1 MKIFYLLALAL
12 FHCFAY
18 TQEIVWFTDDQADLH
33 DLLRDNPVSIS
44 TDTNNLVLKVL
55 PQYQINFQYAPI
67 PRITNQLI
75 NLENACVGNRIKTE
89 ERVKDNLFSLPLNFY
104 PSYRLYYLKNNISLP
119 PELFNDKN
127 QLISLAH
134 LFEILPNTVLA
145 VEKGR
150 SFGPTL
156 DEIIPNLPE
165 NNVFVRP
172 GNDGYSAISK
182 LLFIGR
188 VDFIIGF
195 PTEMKE
201 RIKKATIEQEIQSV
215 EIANI
220 DNYIV
225 GHIACSKS
233 PIGEKFIHDVD
244 NILKRAYQS
253 DEYIN
258 AHLRYLDKV
267 DHQAF
272 RDYFDVFKKQLFLT
286 R

>member
-1 MKIFYLLALAL
+1 MRRYFLIALSLLYCSA
-12 FHCFAY
+12 FA
-18 TQEIVWFTDDQADLH
+18 QEIVWFTDDKADLH
-33 DLLRDNPVSIS
+33 DLLHDKPISIG
-44 TDTNNLVLKVL
+44 TDTINLVHKNLS
-55 PQYQINFQYAPI
+55 QYQISFQYAPI

-75 NLENACVGNRIKTE
+75 NIDNACVGNRIKTE

-104 PSYRLYYLKNNISLP
+104 PSYRLYYLKSNISLP
-119 PELFNDKN
+119 PELFNDKK
-127 QLISLAH
+127 QLLSLPH
-134 LFEILPNTVLA
+134 LFDALPNTVLA

-156 DEIIPNLPE
+156 DKIIPNLPE

-182 LLFIGR
+182 LMFIGR
-188 VDFIIGF
+188 VDFIIAF

-201 RIKKATIEQEIQSV
+201 RIKNAGIEQEIQSV

-220 DNYIV
+220 DSYIV

-233 PIGEKFIHDVD
+233 PAGEKFIHDVD
-244 NILKRAYQS
+244 VILKRIYQTE
-253 DEYIN
+253 DYIN
-258 AHLRYLDKV
+258 AHLRYLDEV

-272 RDYFDVFKKQLFLT
+272 NDYFNVFKKQLFLT